1 MIPKIALLTAIGTVP
16 ILAVQTITSV
26 VTTDV
31 DTTISDLTRTVGG
44 VNVTYSGVETRITTL
59 TAAMITYVPLTGSAV
74 ATTRRANLGV
84 NNTSTIWN
92 HNNLANAGTGAARTV
107 AGAYSSSMEAVFSNN
122 NLRSGTENFFV
133 NTSASPGDS
142 LNNVERMDFVFSSG
156 FTPSASLAFTV
167 FERGLGGSTG
177 GANGGFRIA
186 AITTVS
192 GTGLHTY
199 APTIVVVGSGSY
211 SNGGAGIGL
220 SRRYD
225 VYTGPVGSDLNTRFN
240 DNIGPQGLAGV
251 LVGLDEFGTNSTI
264 FGYSILPSDVTTTDA
279 ANISDWTNS
288 TFFPT
293 NSGTSND
300 VDLVASGAQIL
311 QVIPEPSSMLLAGLG
326 FLVLAR
332 RRR

>member
-31 DTTISDLTRTVGG
+31 DTTTSDLTRTITGG
-44 VNVTYSGVETRITTL
+44 NVTYSGVETRITTL
-59 TAAMITYVPLTGSAV
+59 TAAMITYVPLTVSAV

-92 HNNLANAGTGAARTV
+92 HNNLADGETGARTV
-107 AGAYSSSMEAVFSNN
+107 AGAYSSSMETVFSNN
-122 NLRSGTENFFV
+122 NLRSGTENLFV

-167 FERGLGGSTG
+167 FERGRGGSG
-177 GANGGFRIA
+177 NGNNGGFRIA

-192 GTGLHTY
+192 GTGFHTY
-199 APTIVVVGSGSY
+199 APTIVVVPFNSY
-211 SNGGAGIGL
+211 DNGGAGIGL

-225 VYTGPVGSDLNTRFN
+225 VYTGPVGFDLNTRFN

-251 LVGLDEFGTNSTI
+251 LVGLNEFGTNSTI
-264 FGYSILPSDVTTTDA
+264 FGYSILPSDVTTNNA
-279 ANISDWTNS
+279 ANLSNWNNPA
-288 TFFPT
+288 FFPT